1 MNALNLKAMR
11 EIIDVD
17 DVPDSYMKSVSSG
30 STDKPISKISNAN
43 GGEVNLNDNDNMG
56 SIQKEIP
63 SVTQDINVP
72 DENNIHNNILPPD
85 AEQNNLYEEFVV
97 ENDVGLGIWKDVDEQ
112 LWQEPTKSDEE
123 ENGEGETL
131 DKEFQEFDNG
141 LLTHQVTN

>member
-30 STDKPISKISNAN
+30 STDKPISKISKAN

-63 SVTQDINVP
+63 SVTQDIHVL
-72 DENNIHNNILPPD
+72 DENNIHNNIPPPD
-85 AEQNNLYEEFVV
+85 AEQNNLYEELVI
-97 ENDVGLGIWKDVDEQ
+97 ENDVGLRIWKDVDEQ
-112 LWQEPTKSDEE
+112 LWQEPTK
-123 ENGEGETL
+123 
-131 DKEFQEFDNG
+131 K
-141 LLTHQVTN
+141 

>member
-72 DENNIHNNILPPD
+72 DENNIHNNIPPPD
-85 AEQNNLYEEFVV
+85 AEQQWTISQFIEKRNKTRVWHLEATSKNTCKPIITWF
-97 ENDVGLGIWKDVDEQ
+97 GL
-112 LWQEPTKSDEE
+112 
-123 ENGEGETL
+123 
-131 DKEFQEFDNG
+131 
-141 LLTHQVTN
+141 